1 MAVKDV
7 AVGIDIGGTNTIFG
21 FVDREGNILAE
32 DRLKTTHYEDIEV
45 FVAALYEKIIVT
57 GQKISNGIDIKGF
70 GIGAPMGNINKG
82 TIEYSAG
89 LPWKGIVPLAELFYK
104 HTNLPVI
111 VTNDANAAAVGEMIY
126 GGAKGMKNF
135 VVITLGTGLGS
146 GFVIDGKLVYGHDG
160 FAGEIGHTAIRPG
173 PSNRE
178 CGCGRKGC
186 LETYVSATGL
196 KRTLLKIMA
205 DSMQPSEL
213 RKYSFNELDAE
224 MIHEAAKRGD
234 HLAKQA
240 FEHTGRMLGFK
251 LADVVAHT
259 NPEAIFLFGGLA
271 LAKEL
276 IFEPAKEYMEENLL
290 SIYKGKVKLLP
301 SELSTQNAAVLGAS
315 SLIWS
320 NIESQSEN

>member
-1 MAVKDV
+1 MAKKEL
-7 AVGIDIGGTNTIFG
+7 AVGIDIGGTNTVFG
-21 FVDREGNILAE
+21 FVDREGTVYAE
-32 DRLKTTHYEDIEV
+32 DRIKTAHYKEAEV
-45 FVAALYEKIIVT
+45 FVAALYEKIMAA
-57 GQKISNGIDIKGF
+57 GRKAGNGAVVRGF
-70 GIGAPMGNINKG
+70 GIGVPMGNINKG
-82 TIEYSAG
+82 TIEYAAG
-89 LPWKGIVPLAELFYK
+89 LPWKGIVPLADIFHK
-104 HTNLPVI
+104 HTDLPVV

-146 GFVIDGKLVYGHDG
+146 GFVIDGRLVYGHDG

-196 KRTLLKIMA
+196 KRSLLKIMA
-205 DSMQPSEL
+205 DSIQPSEL
-213 RKYSFNELDAE
+213 RKCRIDEIDAE
-224 MIHEAAKRGD
+224 VIHAAAKRGD
-234 HLAKQA
+234 ILAKRA

-271 LAKEL
+271 LARDL

-290 SIYKGKVKLLP
+290 SIYKGKVKLLG
-301 SELSTQNAAVLGAS
+301 SQLSTQNAAVLGAS

-320 NIESQSEN
+320 NIES